1 MPKITREK
9 IQKAKY
15 TSMADL
21 YRQLD
26 MIPNFDDKVEF
37 ATNCLLSH
45 GADGRATDYSF
56 EEAVHLARLKLVDES
71 KKLRDKI
78 YNDEEGPDP
87 ADLYIDF
94 NEQAVNPYAEDEKD
108 DIENQFF
115 LGHPAEYLKSKAEKC
130 VKEISDQDLELNE
143 EISFKENCIRLSRE
157 LNTQK
162 SIGILTME
170 EKGTAPLDIKARME
184 AKYLGRERF
193 KKMENVTRPSWFTR
207 TFGTRSNAGKN
218 FDEVYAAFNN
228 PKHALYGNLDA
239 LEQATSQYLDYKAS
253 TRSAA
258 ENAVGL
264 RVREPKEGFAEH
276 LLASIREQKANNEVF
291 KPIVG
296 QAARK
301 EMTAESVEAIKG
313 PEPAEENEHR
323 QNLVLDLSDDD
334 DSLIDDSV
342 EEESEM
348 EKGLVND
355 DEEPSVEA

>member
-9 IQKAKY
+9 IKQAKY

-26 MIPNFDDKVEF
+26 MISNFDDKVEF
-37 ATNCLLSH
+37 ATNYLLSH
-45 GADGRATDYSF
+45 GADGKATDYSF

-87 ADLYIDF
+87 ADLYIDY
-94 NEQAVNPYAEDEKD
+94 NEQAVNPYAEDEKG

-115 LGHPAEYLKSKAEKC
+115 LGHPAEYLKSKAEKYA
-130 VKEISDQDLELNE
+130 KEISDKDMELQDEVR
-143 EISFKENCIRLSRE
+143 FKENCIRLSRE

-170 EKGTAPLDIKARME
+170 EKGTTHLDIKARME
-184 AKYLGRERF
+184 AKYLGRANF
-193 KKMENVTRPSWFTR
+193 QKMEKVTRPSWFTR

-228 PKHALYGNLDA
+228 PKHVLYGNLDA
-239 LEQATSQYLDYKAS
+239 MEQATSQYLDYKAS

-264 RVREPKEGFAEH
+264 RQREPKEGFAEH
-276 LLASIREQKANNEVF
+276 LLASIREQRANNEVF

-296 QAARK
+296 KAARK

-313 PEPAEENEHR
+313 PEPVAENEHK
-323 QNLVLDLSDDD
+323 QNLILDLSDDD
-334 DSLIDDSV
+334 ESLIDDSV

-355 DEEPSVEA
+355 DEEPSLEA

>member
-193 KKMENVTRPSWFTR
+193 KEMEKVTRPSWFTR

-313 PEPAEENEHR
+313 PEPAPENEHR